1 MTEDEKYI
9 VDEYEIDLR
18 EYMMILW
25 HKKWLIIALVITAVL
40 ASYFLTARME
50 RIYQSST
57 MMMIQSE
64 SGVDDIFSE
73 QMSLG
78 VNQGDK
84 LINTYSQIFKS
95 RRILSQVIKD
105 LNLTDQEGE
114 YISTSSLG
122 QKITVQSHG
131 DADLMSVQVEYN
143 DPQLAKRIADYL
155 VQIMQTEIEELN
167 QASLN
172 GASTFID
179 KQLQETRNRLL
190 ELENQLL
197 EYRQEHELL
206 MPETQG
212 ENLLDRFTEL
222 EKRKTEAELKEEEAE
237 IALREINQK
246 LQGIDQKIISSES
259 ISRNPEISRI
269 KSNLTSLYT
278 ELEGLRTKYTAKHPE
293 VQALQA
299 RIDNLED
306 ELNNKTAEVVSGR
319 TETNNPLYQQLNSRI
334 INMEVQQVSA
344 SSQKEVYQERI
355 AEIQQEL
362 DSYPEAELAF
372 FRLQREKN
380 VAEDIYLLLRNRK
393 EEINIQQAMQTS
405 DIFVVDSAYL
415 PEDPV
420 SPNLRLNLAI
430 AAVLAAMLAVFIIFL
445 LEFMDDTIKTES
457 DLEKVSDLPVLGVI
471 PDLDE
476 IDHHHN
482 YGEDE

>member
-1 MTEDEKYI
+1 MAEDEKYI

-18 EYMMILW
+18 EYMIILW
-25 HKKWLIIALVITAVL
+25 HKKWLIIAFVIIAFL

-78 VNQGDK
+78 VSQGDK

-95 RRILSQVIKD
+95 RRILSQVIND
-105 LNLTDQEGE
+105 LNLTNTQGE
-114 YISTSSLG
+114 LISTSSLSS
-122 QKITVQSHG
+122 KITIQSHG

-143 DPQLAKRIADYL
+143 DPELAQKIADTL
-155 VQIMQTEIEELN
+155 VRIMQTEIEELN

-179 KQLQETRNRLL
+179 NQLDETKNRLL
-190 ELENQLL
+190 ELEDQLL
-197 EYRQEHELL
+197 KYRQEHELL

-212 ENLLDRFTEL
+212 ENLLNRFTEL
-222 EKRKTEAELKEEEAE
+222 EKQKTEAELLEEEAQ

-259 ISRNPEISRI
+259 ISRNPELSSI

-278 ELEGLRTKYTAKHPE
+278 ELEGLKTRYTEKHPE
-293 VQALQA
+293 VQTVQA
-299 RIDNLED
+299 KINNLEK
-306 ELNNKTAEVVSGR
+306 ELNDKTAEIVSGR

-334 INMEVQQVSA
+334 INMEVQQVTA
-344 SSQKEVYQERI
+344 SSQKEVYQEKI
-355 AEIQQEL
+355 AEIEQQL
-362 DSYPEAELAF
+362 DSYPEAELAY

-415 PEDPV
+415 PENPV

-445 LEFMDDTIKTES
+445 LEFLDDTIKTES
-457 DLEKVSDLPVLGVI
+457 DLEKASDLPVLGVI

>member
-1 MTEDEKYI
+1 MTEDEKHI

-25 HKKWLIIALVITAVL
+25 HKKWLIITFVIIAVL
-40 ASYFLTARME
+40 ASYFITVRME

-57 MMMIQSE
+57 MMMIQNE
-64 SGVDDIFSE
+64 SGVENIFSE

-78 VNQGDK
+78 VSQGDK

-95 RRILSQVIKD
+95 RRILTQVIKN
-105 LNLTDQEGE
+105 LNLTNAEGE
-114 YISTSSLG
+114 LISSSSLS
-122 QKITVQSHG
+122 QKITIQSHG
-131 DADLMSVQVEYN
+131 DADLMSVQVKYN
-143 DPQLAKRIADYL
+143 NPKLAQQIADTI
-155 VQIMQTEIEELN
+155 VQIMQTEIENLN

-179 KQLQETRNRLL
+179 KQLAETKNRLL
-190 ELENQLL
+190 ELEDQLL
-197 EYRQEHELL
+197 KYRKEHELL

-212 ENLLDRFTEL
+212 ENLLNRFTEL
-222 EKRKTEAELKEEEAE
+222 EKRKTEAELLEEEAE
-237 IALREINQK
+237 ISLREIDQK
-246 LQGIDQKIISSES
+246 IQGIDQKIISSES
-259 ISRNPEISRI
+259 ISRNPEVSRI

-278 ELEGLRTKYTAKHPE
+278 ELEALKTKYTEKHPE
-293 VQALQA
+293 VETVQA
-299 RIDNLED
+299 RIANLEK
-306 ELNNKTAEVVSGR
+306 ELNNKTAEIVSGR

-334 INMEVQQVSA
+334 INMEVQQVIA
-344 SSQKEVYQERI
+344 SSQKEVYQDRI

-415 PEDPV
+415 PENTV

-457 DLEKVSDLPVLGVI
+457 DLERASDSPVLGVI
-471 PDLDE
+471 PDLEE

>member
-1 MTEDEKYI
+1 MTEDENYI

-25 HKKWLIIALVITAVL
+25 HKKWLIIAFVIIAVL

-57 MMMIQSE
+57 MMMVQSE

-78 VNQGDK
+78 VSQEDK

-95 RRILSQVIKD
+95 RRILTQVIEK
-105 LNLTDQEGE
+105 LNLVNAEGD
-114 YISTSSLG
+114 YINTGNLS
-122 QKITVQSHG
+122 QKISIQSHG
-131 DADLMSVQVEYN
+131 DADLLSVQVEYN
-143 DPQLAKRIADYL
+143 DPELAQKIADTL
-155 VQIMQTEIEELN
+155 VSIMQTEIESLN

-179 KQLQETRNRLL
+179 DQLEETKNRLL
-190 ELENQLL
+190 ELEDQLL
-197 EYRQEHELL
+197 KYRKEHELL
-206 MPETQG
+206 RPETQG
-212 ENLLDRFTEL
+212 QNLLNRFTEL
-222 EKRKTEAELKEEEAE
+222 EKQKTEAELLEEEAQ

-246 LQGIDQKIISSES
+246 LQGVDEKIINSES
-259 ISRNPEISRI
+259 ISRNPELNTI

-278 ELEGLRTKYTAKHPE
+278 ELEGLKTRYTEKHPE
-293 VQALQA
+293 IQTVLAK
-299 RIDNLED
+299 IDNLENQ
-306 ELNNKTAEVVSGR
+306 LNNKTAEIVSGR
-319 TETNNPLYQQLNSRI
+319 TETNNPLYQELNSRI
-334 INMEVQQVSA
+334 INMEVQQVTA

-415 PEDPV
+415 PENPIR
-420 SPNLRLNLAI
+420 PNLKLNLAI
-430 AAVLAAMLAVFIIFL
+430 ASVLAAMLAVFIIFL
-445 LEFMDDTIKTES
+445 LEFLDDTIKTED
-457 DLEKVSDLPVLGVI
+457 DLEKASGLPVLGII

>member
-1 MTEDEKYI
+1 MTDDEKYI

-25 HKKWLIIALVITAVL
+25 HKKWLIIAFVVIAVL
-40 ASYFLTARME
+40 ASYFLTSRME

-64 SGVDDIFSE
+64 SGVDDLFSE

-78 VNQGDK
+78 VSQGDK

-95 RRILSQVIKD
+95 RRILSQVINE
-105 LNLTDQEGE
+105 LNLVNIEGE
-114 YISTSSLG
+114 PISTSSLSR
-122 QKITVQSHG
+122 KISIQSHG

-143 DPQLAKRIADYL
+143 DPKLAKQIADTI
-155 VQIMQTEIEELN
+155 VKIMQTEIKELN

-179 KQLQETRNRLL
+179 NQLEETKNRLL

-197 EYRQEHELL
+197 EYRQENELL

-212 ENLLDRFTEL
+212 QNLLNRFTDLKTKE
-222 EKRKTEAELKEEEAE
+222 TEAPLLEEDAQ
-237 IALREINQK
+237 IALSEINQK

-259 ISRNPEISRI
+259 ISRNPELNSI
-269 KSNLTSLYT
+269 KSSLTSLYT
-278 ELEGLRTKYTAKHPE
+278 QLEGLKTKYTAKHPE
-293 VQALQA
+293 VQTVQA
-299 RIDNLED
+299 KINNLEK
-306 ELNNKTAEVVSGR
+306 ELNNKTAEIVSGR
-319 TETNNPLYQQLNSRI
+319 TETNNPLYQQLNSKI
-334 INMEVQQVSA
+334 INMEVQQVTA
-344 SSQKEVYQERI
+344 SSQKEVYQNRI
-355 AEIQQEL
+355 AEIQQQL
-362 DSYPEAELAF
+362 DSYPESELAY

-415 PEDPV
+415 PVNPV

-457 DLEKVSDLPVLGVI
+457 DLEKASDLPVLGII
-471 PDLDE
+471 PDLD
-476 IDHHHN
+476 
-482 YGEDE
+482 